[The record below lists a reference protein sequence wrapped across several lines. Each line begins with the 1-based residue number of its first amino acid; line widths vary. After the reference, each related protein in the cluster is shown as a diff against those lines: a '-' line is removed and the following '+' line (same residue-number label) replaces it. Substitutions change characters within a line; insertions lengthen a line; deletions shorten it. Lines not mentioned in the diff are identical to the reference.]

1 MNRLAVIVTLVAPF
15 VIPLSVLAAQSA
27 KTGGELPDLPLEA
40 LYFGGENPA
49 LTPSEERALRIARE
63 WQAKAATQLTPV
75 PGPDGAIQFLYGA
88 VQPSIVCAVM
98 QVTDIELQAGEQIN
112 NINIGDSA
120 RWLVEPAVT
129 GAGVAEV
136 QHIVIKPMDVGLETS
151 LMVTTNRRTYHFR
164 LKSHKT
170 QYMPKISFI
179 YPDAVEQ
186 RFLALKERQK
196 EEKEKNTIP
205 ETQEYLGNLDFDYRI
220 SGSAPW
226 KPVRVYNDGT
236 KTIIQ
241 MPPKMRQTEAPSLLV
256 MNNDGEALVNYRLQG
271 DRFIVDQLFE
281 KAMLIAG
288 VGSKQTKIT
297 ITKGK

>member
-1 MNRLAVIVTLVAPF
+1 MRFTLISF
-15 VIPLSVLAAQSA
+15 VILVYSVSGAFAAPNKGTYA
-27 KTGGELPDLPLEA
+27 DLPDLPLEA
-40 LYFGGENPA
+40 LYFGGENPV

-98 QVTDIELQAGEQIN
+98 QVTDIELQPGEQIN

-136 QHIVIKPMDVGLETS
+136 QHIVIKPMEVGLETS

-164 LKSHKT
+164 LRSHRT
-170 QYMPKISFI
+170 QYMPKVSFI
-179 YPDAVEQ
+179 YPDTVQQ
-186 RFLALKERQK
+186 RFMALKNRK
-196 EEKEKNTIP
+196 EEERKEKTIP
-205 ETQEYLGNLDFDYRI
+205 ETQEYLGNLDFNYRI

-226 KPVRVYNDGT
+226 KPVRVYNDGS

-256 MNNDGEALVNYRLQG
+256 LNGDEEVMVNYRLQG
-271 DRFIVDQLFE
+271 DRFIVDQLFD

-297 ITKGK
+297 ITRGN

>member
-1 MNRLAVIVTLVAPF
+1 MRIITTTFAILACSTSLA
-15 VIPLSVLAAQSA
+15 LAAPNKA
-27 KTGGELPDLPLEA
+27 VPGELPDLPLET
-40 LYFGGENPA
+40 LYFGGENPV
-49 LTPSEERALRIARE
+49 LTPSEQQALKIAQD
-63 WQAKAATQLTPV
+63 WQARSATQLTPV

-112 NINIGDSA
+112 NISIGDSA

-129 GAGVAEV
+129 GASVAEV
-136 QHIVIKPMDVGLETS
+136 QHIILKPMDVGLETS
-151 LMVTTNRRTYHFR
+151 LIVTTNRRTYHFR

-170 QYMPKISFI
+170 QYMPKVSFI
-179 YPDAVEQ
+179 YPDVQA
-186 RFLALKERQK
+186 RFLALKERQT

-205 ETQEYLGNLDFDYRI
+205 ETQEYLGNLDFAYRI

-226 KPVRVYNDGT
+226 KPVRVYNDGV

-241 MPPKMRQTEAPSLLV
+241 MPPKMKQTEAPSLLV
-256 MNNDGEALVNYRLQG
+256 LNGDEEVMVNYRLQG
-271 DRFIVDQLFE
+271 DRFIVDQLFN

-288 VGSKQTKIT
+288 VGSKIT
-297 ITKGK
+297 ITRGN